1 MNSTLFLLSLLEIV
15 IALLLSVA
23 IFFTSF
29 KILKRLFFKQD
40 ELKGKNTA
48 FAIFTAGVFVS
59 IGIILSEL
67 VPSITNVVRYSVLN
81 PEEIGMVKVIVYAGS
96 TLFIGFILA
105 VLINASVFFL
115 FSALTRGINE
125 FKEIKENNTSM
136 AILIVSILVAIT
148 LIVKNTIAVLI
159 SALLPFPE
167 VGNFL

>member
-23 IFFTSF
+23 IFYSSF
-29 KILKRLFFKQD
+29 KILQKLFFKDDQFG
-40 ELKGKNTA
+40 GKNTA
-48 FAIFTAGVFVS
+48 FSIFTAGVFVS

-67 VPSITNVVRYSVLN
+67 VPSITNVMRYSVLN
-81 PEEIGMVKVIVYAGS
+81 PEEIGMVKVLTYAGS

-105 VLINASVFFL
+105 LLINATVFFL

-125 FKEIKENNTSM
+125 FREIRDNNTSV
-136 AILIVSILVAIT
+136 AILVASILIAIT

-159 SALLPFPE
+159 SALVPFPE
-167 VGNFL
+167 VANFL

>member
-15 IALLLSVA
+15 IALILSIA
-23 IFFTSF
+23 IFYTSF

-40 ELKGKNTA
+40 ELGGSNNA

-59 IGIILSEL
+59 VGIILSEL

-81 PEEIGMVKVIVYAGS
+81 PEEIGIVKVIIYAGS

-105 VLINASVFFL
+105 VLINAAVFFL

-125 FKEIKENNTSM
+125 FKEIKENNSST
-136 AILIVSILVAIT
+136 AILIASILIAIT

-167 VGNFL
+167 VANFL

>member
-23 IFFTSF
+23 IFYTSF

-40 ELKGKNTA
+40 ELTGKNTA
-48 FAIFTAGVFVS
+48 FAIFTAGVFISV
-59 IGIILSEL
+59 GIILSEL

-105 VLINASVFFL
+105 VLINSTVFFL

-136 AILIVSILVAIT
+136 AVLIVSILVAIT